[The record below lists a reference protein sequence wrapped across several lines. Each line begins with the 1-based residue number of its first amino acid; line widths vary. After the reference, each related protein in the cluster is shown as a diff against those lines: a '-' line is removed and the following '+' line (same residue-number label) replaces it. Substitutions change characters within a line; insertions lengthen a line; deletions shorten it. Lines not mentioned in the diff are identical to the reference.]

1 MLRLDPTLILKSRR
15 STKPT
20 GQYGTDADLR
30 AARRKPTRQRFRWP
44 IGGHALAAMLL
55 VACSSLFADQRA
67 TYLFDVYFDDRLV
80 GTHRFER
87 TATDDGRDVIE
98 SHADFQLK
106 ILFFNAFQYQHHSRE
121 VWQNDCLVALTAETE
136 SRRGAEKTEL
146 SQEGSLPRLTV
157 NGAEKEIAA
166 PLDCLS
172 TFAYWRRDLTSRSH
186 LMNAQSGD
194 VVPVQIQTLP
204 VAEGATD
211 ERIRISSDKLNI
223 DVIYDLKG
231 DWIGLETALPKDHR
245 LTYRLQPAYAL
256 AK

>member
-1 MLRLDPTLILKSRR
+1 MLALDATWIMKSRYQ
-15 STKPT
+15 TKLSGQLGTAT
-20 GQYGTDADLR
+20 GAH
-30 AARRKPTRQRFRWP
+30 AARRKPARQRRRRRL
-44 IGGHALAAMLL
+44 GGHALAGMLL
-55 VACSSLFADQRA
+55 FMCSSLLADQRA
-67 TYLFDVYFDDRLV
+67 TYLFDVYFDDRHV
-80 GTHRFER
+80 GTHRFVR
-87 TATDDGRDVIE
+87 TTTDDGRDIIE

-106 ILFFNAFQYQHHSRE
+106 ILFFNAFQYQHHSQE

-204 VAEGATD
+204 VAEDATD

-223 DVIYDLKG
+223 DVIYDLEG

-245 LTYRLQPAYAL
+245 LTYRLQPTYAS
-256 AK
+256 AR

>member
-1 MLRLDPTLILKSRR
+1 MLGLDPTLILKLRR
-15 STKPT
+15 NTKSS
-20 GQYGTDADLR
+20 GQAGTDADLR
-30 AARRKPTRQRFRWP
+30 AARRKRTRQR
-44 IGGHALAAMLL
+44 ALRRLGNRGLATMMLF
-55 VACSSLFADQRA
+55 ACSSLFAEQRA
-67 TYLFDVYFDDRLV
+67 TYLFDVYFDDRHV
-80 GTHRFER
+80 GTHRFVR
-87 TATDDGRDVIE
+87 TTTDDGRDIIE

-106 ILFFNAFQYQHHSRE
+106 ILFFNAFQYQHHSQE

-204 VAEGATD
+204 VAEDATD

-223 DVIYDLKG
+223 DVIYDLEG

-245 LTYRLQPAYAL
+245 LTYRLQPTYAS
-256 AK
+256 AR

>member
-1 MLRLDPTLILKSRR
+1 MLGLNPTLILKLRR
-15 STKPT
+15 NTKSS
-20 GQYGTDADLR
+20 GEAGTDADLR
-30 AARRKPTRQRFRWP
+30 AARRKRTRQRGLRRL
-44 IGGHALAAMLL
+44 GNRGLATMLL
-55 VACSSLFADQRA
+55 FACSSLFADQKA

-87 TATDDGRDVIE
+87 TVADDGRDIIE

-136 SRRGAEKTEL
+136 SRRGEEKTEL
-146 SQEGSLPRLTV
+146 SQEGNLPRLTV

-223 DVIYDLKG
+223 DVIYDLEG

>member
-1 MLRLDPTLILKSRR
+1 MLGLNPTLILKLRR
-15 STKPT
+15 NTKSS
-20 GQYGTDADLR
+20 GQAGTDADLR
-30 AARRKPTRQRFRWP
+30 AARRKRTRQR
-44 IGGHALAAMLL
+44 ALRRLGNRGLATMMLF
-55 VACSSLFADQRA
+55 ACSSLFAEQRA
-67 TYLFDVYFDDRLV
+67 TYLFDVYFDDRHV
-80 GTHRFER
+80 GTHRFVR
-87 TATDDGRDVIE
+87 TTTDDGRDIIE

-106 ILFFNAFQYQHHSRE
+106 ILFFNAFQYQHHSQE

-204 VAEGATD
+204 VAEDATD

-223 DVIYDLKG
+223 DVIYDLEG

-245 LTYRLQPAYAL
+245 LTYRLQPTYAS
-256 AK
+256 AR

>member
-1 MLRLDPTLILKSRR
+1 MLGLNPTLILKLRR
-15 STKPT
+15 NTKSS
-20 GQYGTDADLR
+20 GQAGTDADLR
-30 AARRKPTRQRFRWP
+30 AARRKRTRQR
-44 IGGHALAAMLL
+44 ALRRLGNRGLATMMLF
-55 VACSSLFADQRA
+55 ACSSLFAEQRA

-80 GTHRFER
+80 GTHRFVR
-87 TATDDGRDVIE
+87 TTTDNGRDIIE

-106 ILFFNAFQYQHHSRE
+106 ILFFNAFQYQHHSQE

-136 SRRGAEKTEL
+136 SRRGAEQTEL

-204 VAEGATD
+204 VAEDATD

-223 DVIYDLKG
+223 DVIYDLEG

-245 LTYRLQPAYAL
+245 LTYRLQPTYAS
-256 AK
+256 AR